1 MGEPAHGRLALR
13 ERRREVEVDARQL
26 AGGEEAAHVVLG
38 VEDEDGV
45 VHALLDGALRGEHHA
60 DFLHVHAHEEHVG
73 LGLGALDGEASLAAA
88 QVKAHLAGAGQ
99 QHLGPVAGT
108 LLGIVDDGVGK
119 ETPAF
124 VEVLG
129 FACAHG
135 LAFRWVS
142 RRCGRIPRPSRAPV
156 L

>member
-1 MGEPAHGRLALR
+1 M
-13 ERRREVEVDARQL
+13 DARQL
-26 AGGEEAAHVVLG
+26 AGGEETAHVVLG
-38 VEDEDGV
+38 VENEDGV

-60 DFLHVHAHEEHVG
+60 DFLHIDAHEEHVG
-73 LGLGALDGEASLAAA
+73 LGLGTLDGEAAFAAT
-88 QVKAHLAGAGQ
+88 QVKTDLAGTGQ

-108 LLGIVDDGVGK
+108 LLRIVDDGVGK

-142 RRCGRIPRPSRAPV
+142 RRCGRIPRPLRAPV